1 MFVNS
6 GTVETS
12 LYRSHRANV
21 FCNVDKLFSFG
32 FYLKISGLNR
42 RLENLGDAL
51 DPNEPEQDLT
61 IMVLSQMDAGKALT
75 AAAAKGDSSEVRR
88 ILEECRVHPD
98 TLNEFGRT
106 ALQVMMMGNSKIASL
121 LLEKGADPN
130 VQDSHGIAPVHDAA
144 RTGFL
149 DTLQVL
155 VEYGASVNIPDHS
168 GTLPIHIAIRGGHRD
183 VVKFLAPRS
192 DLKHA
197 NISGQTAIDV
207 ARASCVP
214 DMIDSLFAHIHS

>member
-1 MFVNS
+1 
-6 GTVETS
+6 
-12 LYRSHRANV
+12 
-21 FCNVDKLFSFG
+21 
-32 FYLKISGLNR
+32 
-42 RLENLGDAL
+42 
-51 DPNEPEQDLT
+51 
-61 IMVLSQMDAGKALT
+61 MVLSQMDAGKALT
-75 AAAAKGDSSEVRR
+75 AAAARGNTGEVQW

-98 TLNEFGRT
+98 TVNEFGRT

-121 LLEKGADPN
+121 LLEKGAEPN
-130 VQDSHGIAPVHDAA
+130 VQDKHGIAPIHDAA

-155 VEYGASVNIPDHS
+155 VEYGASVNIPDQN
-168 GTLPIHIAIRGGHRD
+168 GTLPIHIAIQEGHLE
-183 VVKFLAPRS
+183 VVKFLAPQS

-214 DMIDSLFAHIHS
+214 DMINSLFAHIHS